1 MRTVCSTH
9 IILLSLLAL
18 ALAACGSNGSHDKPP
33 ATAEPGLSSGN
44 SENTPLPATVSPAAV
59 HLQRAYE
66 SLRESH
72 QKISDIW
79 EGLATGEQVRCGEY
93 PEVLSPET
101 ITSEGDTTYEPLA
114 ALLHSAAI
122 DIGQAINLWKAEC
135 TNTRT
140 NPPSDVIDRGRLAVR
155 SAGDALNQ
163 AQELLAGI
171 QG

>member
-1 MRTVCSTH
+1 MRAVRSTR
-9 IILLSLLAL
+9 IILLSLLVL
-18 ALAACGSNGSHDKPP
+18 ALAACGSNGSHDNPP
-33 ATAEPGLSSGN
+33 ATAEPGPASGN
-44 SENTPLPATVSPAAV
+44 GESTPLPATLSPAAL
-59 HLQRAYE
+59 HLQRDYE
-66 SLRESH
+66 SLREAH

-79 EGLATGEQVRCGEY
+79 EGLATGKQVHCGEY

-101 ITSEGDTTYEPLA
+101 ITSEGDTAYELLA

-140 NPPSDVIDRGRLAVR
+140 NPPPDVIDRGRLAVR

-163 AQELLAGI
+163 AQQLLAGA
-171 QG
+171 QE